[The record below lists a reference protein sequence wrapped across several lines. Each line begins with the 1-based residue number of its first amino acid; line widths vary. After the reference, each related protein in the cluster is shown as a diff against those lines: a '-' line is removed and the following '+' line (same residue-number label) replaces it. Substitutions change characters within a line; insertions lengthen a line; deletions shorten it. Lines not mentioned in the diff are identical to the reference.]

1 MVAGKARQRE
11 MSVPDLVIAK
21 LTTTALASSPVCGQ
35 SASADSS
42 SPPPTQSDQ
51 CGGKVSSEGFK
62 EDVTHASHVS
72 QASRPPQRC
81 EKMESFLQAMSHFG
95 IN

>member
-1 MVAGKARQRE
+1 MAAGKARQRE

-42 SPPPTQSDQ
+42 SPPPTQSDVATANAEA
-51 CGGKVSSEGFK
+51 K
-62 EDVTHASHVS
+62 
-72 QASRPPQRC
+72 
-81 EKMESFLQAMSHFG
+81 FLARVY
-95 IN
+95 